1 MGSFFAKRAPRH
13 LHQDLAKEVSEAA
26 VSNVPGKGNDEQPS
40 RAPARMRLQAWL
52 RTQLLTVSW
61 DATRT
66 QQIADRLLALG
77 FALVFVMLLY
87 IFLVA
92 G

>member
-1 MGSFFAKRAPRH
+1 
-13 LHQDLAKEVSEAA
+13 

-40 RAPARMRLQAWL
+40 RAPARTRLQAWL

-61 DATRT
+61 DNART

-77 FALVFVMLLY
+77 FVLVFVMLLY
-87 IFLVA
+87 VFLVA